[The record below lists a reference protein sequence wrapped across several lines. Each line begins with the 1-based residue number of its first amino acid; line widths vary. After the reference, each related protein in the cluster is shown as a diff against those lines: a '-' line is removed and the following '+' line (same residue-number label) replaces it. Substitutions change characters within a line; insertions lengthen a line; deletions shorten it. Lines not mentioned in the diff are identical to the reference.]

1 MRYADRYGMH
11 RYHVPE
17 RDVRTLPPGTRFE
30 RLHATYADHGLK
42 WLKELMMFAA
52 LACFT
57 IGVAFV
63 FSAGPSWFFL
73 GLSFLIVATQ
83 SRAVARVCDRA
94 ELHVRR
100 LRRKLQLLRE
110 ARQAA
115 PPIVTAPPAQAVEV
129 TPARQPHK
137 PIVTVSVDVSA
148 PHRIERPHMRT
159 VPYGVVC
166 DVEAQPVR
174 VVTTP
179 APAETNRPSAP

>member
-1 MRYADRYGMH
+1 MH
-11 RYHVPE
+11 RQHVLEPDL
-17 RDVRTLPPGTRFE
+17 RALRPGTRFQ

-42 WLKELMMFAA
+42 WLKEAMMFAA

-63 FSAGPSWFFL
+63 FSAGPAWFFL

-83 SRAVARVCDRA
+83 SRAVARVCDRT
-94 ELHVRR
+94 ELRVRR
-100 LRRKLQLLRE
+100 LHRKLQLLRE
-110 ARQAA
+110 ARQSA
-115 PPIVTAPPAQAVEV
+115 PPLVTAPPAHAVEV
-129 TPARQPHK
+129 LPTPAPHK
-137 PIVTVSVDVSA
+137 PLVTVDVDVSP

-166 DVEAQPVR
+166 DVEAQQVR

-179 APAETNRPSAP
+179 APAETSRPSAP